1 MASNLPEGT
10 TPDRPWQTFS
20 SASLK
25 TRITDYAK
33 TAQTARSV
41 GRHDIADAG
50 HSEIDAMLTELDHRK
65 NAANT
70 SHWHWTTAQARDHFD
85 QEHAGI
91 PHEQWT
97 STDYDTWT
105 NLHLKDAA

>member
-1 MASNLPEGT
+1 MATESA

-41 GRHDIADAG
+41 GRPDIADAG

-65 NAANT
+65 NT
-70 SHWHWTTAQARDHFD
+70 GHWHWTADQSRRHFD
-85 QEHAGI
+85 QAHAGI
-91 PHEQWT
+91 PMEQWT
-97 STDYDTWT
+97 GVDFETWT